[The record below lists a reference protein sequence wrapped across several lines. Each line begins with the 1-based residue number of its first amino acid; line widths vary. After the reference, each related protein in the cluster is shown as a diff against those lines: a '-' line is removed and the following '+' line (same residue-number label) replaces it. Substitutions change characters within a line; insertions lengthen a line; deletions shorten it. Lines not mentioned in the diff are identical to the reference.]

1 MQDRE
6 DRLLVDSV
14 CFGLGAAGARPAG
27 GGVDV
32 GVVQVYMTIAGRRE
46 ADELAANAVESR
58 LAASSRVSGS
68 VTSRYWS
75 EGDVECVEEWLI
87 TFITTTSLV
96 ASLVDHLC
104 QVRPWVD
111 RGEIVAVPVIAGPAR
126 YLEWVAAEAW

>member
-1 MQDRE
+1 M
-6 DRLLVDSV
+6 DSV
-14 CFGLGAAGARPAG
+14 FFGLKAVGTRPAR

-32 GVVQVYMTIAGRRE
+32 GVVQVYMTIAGRCE
-46 ADELAANAVESR
+46 ADSLAADAVESR

-104 QVRPWVD
+104 QVRPWID
-111 RGEIVAVPVIAGPAR
+111 RGEIVVVPVIAGPAG
-126 YLEWVAAEAW
+126 YLDWVAAEAW